1 MSSSQH
7 RQPALVRQEVTMMA
21 LGVFRKAFVS
31 ICLAIAALLPLGC
44 ASPSSVSTADL
55 QKRQQAMAKSDLLI
69 VPGQRVGRIR
79 LGMGWGEGIATLGDP
94 HCSYTN
100 PGDPSKIDT
109 QMKSLSLNL
118 VLYFGTS
125 AAPTIKQISV
135 AAQ

>member
-44 ASPSSVSTADL
+44 ASTSSVSTADL

-69 VPGQRVGRIR
+69 VPGQRVGPIR
-79 LGMGWGEGIATLGDP
+79 LGMGWDEVIATVEIGRAS
-94 HCSYTN
+94 CRE
-100 PGDPSKIDT
+100 
-109 QMKSLSLNL
+109 
-118 VLYFGTS
+118 
-125 AAPTIKQISV
+125 
-135 AAQ
+135 